1 MTTAREYDTDALLA
15 AILRRASVS
24 PHVLAVYDPQTI
36 YDQAS
41 QHDVVPLIA
50 DRLARFEAV
59 PAPLRALLHEE
70 ASRAV
75 VMDMAREGELRRFLA
90 ALDGGGVGT
99 ILIKGTHL
107 AYSHYPRPDLR
118 SRIDTDVLIQTG
130 ARDAADDLL
139 THRLGYVASVKVSGD
154 LSATQKLYVK
164 YKSGVPVHL
173 LDVHWRLSSPQVFAN
188 VLSYDELAASA
199 VALPRIGPTARGPS
213 DVHALLIACVHRV
226 AHHLDAVRFKWLYD
240 IDLIAT
246 GFTQAQWDEF
256 ARLAVQRRVAMVCRR
271 SLERTA
277 FWFQTAIP
285 PDLWSDSRSF
295 SEAGDREVSAAYLE
309 PRALLSM
316 VLDDLRAL
324 PTWRDRARLAGEH
337 LFPSAT
343 YMRTLYAPGS
353 AAPLPILYAVRFLR
367 GAKKWVGL

>member
-15 AILRRASVS
+15 AILRKEAVS
-24 PHVLAVYDPQTI
+24 PHVLAAYDPQTL
-36 YDQAS
+36 YDEAS

-50 DRLARFEAV
+50 DRLAQLEEV

-70 ASRAV
+70 ARRSV
-75 VMDMAREGELRRFLA
+75 VMDMAREGELKRLLA
-90 ALDGGGVGT
+90 ALDGGGLGT
-99 ILIKGTHL
+99 ILIKGSHL

-118 SRIDTDVLIQTG
+118 SRIDTDVLIPIG
-130 ARDAADDLL
+130 AREATDDLL

-154 LSATQKLYVK
+154 LTATQKLYVT
-164 YKSGVPVHL
+164 YKDGVPVHA

-240 IDLIAT
+240 IHLIASR
-246 GFTQAQWDEF
+246 FTQAQWDEF
-256 ARLAVQRRVAMVCRR
+256 ASLAVERRVAMVCQR
-271 SLERTA
+271 SLERTRS
-277 FWFQTAIP
+277 WFRTAIP
-285 PDLWSDSRSF
+285 SRLWSDPGF
-295 SEAGDREVSAAYLE
+295 SDARDRELSAAYLE
-309 PRALLSM
+309 PRAQLSM

-337 LFPSAT
+337 VFPSAT
-343 YMRTLYAPGS
+343 YMRTMYAPNS
-353 AAPLPILYAVRFLR
+353 VAPLPILYAVRFFR